1 MLPKLCQAAFAAQV
15 ARAFIIQPLLAWRRR
30 RRALILDAKD
40 DLLVLNS
47 PATLKVPLV
56 GFTEVVS
63 HQIREGFHPD
73 VGELTR
79 VRRRNHKTFCAKW
92 ARAAKVRFLY
102 VQMCQDTPIN
112 RGALHR
118 WLLGQWKET
127 YGQQIGKNIHKLD
140 VFLRDTIE
148 MSFLPTD
155 ECVAQDKKSNK
166 EVKKQARMEFYN
178 ERKFVKGWK

>member
-1 MLPKLCQAAFAAQV
+1 
-15 ARAFIIQPLLAWRRR
+15 
-30 RRALILDAKD
+30 
-40 DLLVLNS
+40 
-47 PATLKVPLV
+47 
-56 GFTEVVS
+56 
-63 HQIREGFHPD
+63 
-73 VGELTR
+73 
-79 VRRRNHKTFCAKW
+79 
-92 ARAAKVRFLY
+92 
-102 VQMCQDTPIN
+102 MCQDTPIN